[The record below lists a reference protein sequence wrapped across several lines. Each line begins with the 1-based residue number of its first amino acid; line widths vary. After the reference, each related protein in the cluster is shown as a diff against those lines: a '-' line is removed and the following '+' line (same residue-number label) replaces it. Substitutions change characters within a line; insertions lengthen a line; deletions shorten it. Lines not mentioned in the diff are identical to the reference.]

1 MALIAMLRDVAV
13 ACRDDSQ
20 RDEVRRAAALVVEQ
34 MADAVLELD
43 ADAVRDMQRRVELA
57 LAGDVREAYHDRVGE
72 TRST

>member
-1 MALIAMLRDVAV
+1 VAV
-13 ACRDDSQ
+13 ACRDEAQ

-57 LAGDVREAYHDRVGE
+57 LAGDVAEAYHDRVGE